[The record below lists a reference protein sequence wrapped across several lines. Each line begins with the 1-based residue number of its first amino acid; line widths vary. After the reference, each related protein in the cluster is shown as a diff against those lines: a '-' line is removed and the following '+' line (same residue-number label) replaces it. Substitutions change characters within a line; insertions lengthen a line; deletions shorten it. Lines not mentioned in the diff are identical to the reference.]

1 MLGFDNKVKNDV
13 MQTLGILCKNS
24 DALSQWTENP
34 DKFNSAQ
41 FSKDNNYQT
50 GMASKYTNQLE
61 IDNSLRRE
69 NSASNV
75 VGALTESIWKKQ
87 SHPLSK
93 VSLLNKTYFMI
104 LLISRKVTPD
114 NILKVIQYFQ
124 NYYPQNYDTN
134 CSIWSFLHSHI
145 SESLKKWSSGDTS
158 PAYSAHEFFTSL
170 WCEYD
175 EKILKRFQITKSNQN
190 NQNTKKIVGNKKMY
204 SSGLQSGVNSVL
216 GKLRNDRNPNPL
228 LNGKRK

>member
-1 MLGFDNKVKNDV
+1 MNFFQECDKADKISNGLVVDDSPSKKRSRAVNPQPTTETKSMESLNGFMKDKGMLGFDNKVKNDV

-24 DALSQWTENP
+24 EALSQWTENP

-134 CSIWSFLHSHI
+134 CSI
-145 SESLKKWSSGDTS
+145 
-158 PAYSAHEFFTSL
+158 
-170 WCEYD
+170 
-175 EKILKRFQITKSNQN
+175 
-190 NQNTKKIVGNKKMY
+190 
-204 SSGLQSGVNSVL
+204 
-216 GKLRNDRNPNPL
+216 
-228 LNGKRK
+228 